1 MMPTKASSVN
11 WSKRSNV
18 GASDKHFLS
27 LIAWRGNVGI
37 RTATVIG
44 GGSFGTVTA
53 NILADNHIQA
63 TQWLRNADIA
73 DAINQQHLNP
83 QYLPGVA
90 LNPALRATTDLAEA
104 VVGADIIFVSVPSRS
119 VREVITAFA
128 PLINE
133 RQALVST
140 TKGIEPDGFLLMSQ
154 VIHEVFPNNPLGVLS
169 GPNLAKEI
177 AKKELAATVIASENS
192 ELRRDVQ
199 EALSCEYFRV
209 YASNDLY
216 GVELGG
222 ALKNIYAIVSGFV
235 AALGMGENTKSM
247 IITRSLAE
255 MSRFA
260 VAMGANPLTFLG
272 LAGVGDLVVTCMSPL
287 SRNFRV
293 GYAIGQGKSLEQ
305 AVDELGEVAEGVN
318 TLRYVRAKAAE
329 SGIYMPLVMGAYEV
343 LFRGADPRAVAQ
355 GLMTGEHASDV
366 DFALP
371 KHEI

>member
-1 MMPTKASSVN
+1 M
-11 WSKRSNV
+11 
-18 GASDKHFLS
+18 
-27 LIAWRGNVGI
+27 GI

-44 GGSFGTVTA
+44 GGSFGTVIA
-53 NILADNHIQA
+53 NILADNNIQA
-63 TQWLRNADIA
+63 IQWLRNPDIA

-83 QYLPGVA
+83 QYLPGIA
-90 LNPALRATTDLAEA
+90 LNPALRATNNLEEA
-104 VVGADIIFVSVPSRS
+104 VTGADVIFVSVPSKS
-119 VREVITAFA
+119 VREVVTAFA
-128 PLINE
+128 PFITE

-140 TKGIEPDGFLLMSQ
+140 TKGIEPDGFHLMSE
-154 VIHEVFPNNPLGVLS
+154 VIREVFPNNPIGVLS

-199 EALSCEYFRV
+199 ESLSCAYFRV

-272 LAGVGDLVVTCMSPL
+272 LSGVGDLVVTCMSPL

-293 GYAIGQGKSLEQ
+293 GYAIGTGKTLDE
-305 AVDELGEVAEGVN
+305 AVNELGEVAEGVN

-355 GLMTGEHASDV
+355 GLMKGEHASDV